1 MRKSKYSGETSL
13 NSPTRRIA
21 TRMAIGAILA
31 GMACAAVAQD
41 TRSVGKGQRYY
52 EKVCAKCHEAGIG
65 PAIKGRGF
73 PEMTYMVIVRNGFN
87 AMPAFRVTDIDDDTL
102 KDLASYLSKTPVK
115 K

>member
-1 MRKSKYSGETSL
+1 MHTSKYSGETRL
-13 NSPTRRIA
+13 NPSNSKLARL
-21 TRMAIGAILA
+21 AIGAMLA
-31 GMACAAVAQD
+31 GLACLAGAQESP
-41 TRSVGKGQRYY
+41 TVGKGQRYY
-52 EKVCAKCHEAGIG
+52 ERVCAKCHEAGIG
-65 PAIKGRGF
+65 PVIKGRGF